1 MDIWLSVHMSLCV
14 DRCDCNG
21 HAETCDTFVRPYEC
35 QCAPDSFTQGIQC
48 SSCLPMY
55 NDKPF
60 RVGDQINAYNCK
72 PCNCYE
78 HANRCVYNSTIDPF
92 PNDHNRYVPS
102 LSFYYIHSARPSAV
116 KFEYNQSNLS
126 NVCHFQY
133 CSIVAK
139 FKNPQDSVGY
149 V

>member
-78 HANRCVYNSTIDPF
+78 HANSCVYNSTIDPF
-92 PNDHNRYVPS
+92 PNDHNRYVFSQLILPS
-102 LSFYYIHSARPSAV
+102 LSFFCNTYIQQELLLLNFEII
-116 KFEYNQSNLS
+116 KFIKN
-126 NVCHFQY
+126 CHFQY
-133 CSIVAK
+133 CNIEA
-139 FKNPQDSVGY
+139 
-149 V
+149 